1 MYQYFLFFFFL
12 SVKGLVVGGLSS
24 LKIIPNNKKFVRETV
39 PNGYFF
45 FFSILSKA
53 HTILSMTQSSS
64 SPSRGNKLY

>member
-1 MYQYFLFFFFL
+1 MSVFFFFFFIG
-12 SVKGLVVGGLSS
+12 KGVGVVGGLSS
-24 LKIIPNNKKFVRETV
+24 LKIIPSNKKFVRETV

-53 HTILSMTQSSS
+53 YTILSMTQSSS